1 MACKVEKA
9 GGRVPA
15 QVTTII
21 TTFKEMEWYFSPE
34 YCVQKILI
42 KWDK

>member
-1 MACKVEKA
+1 MAWMEEA
-9 GGRVPA
+9 GGCITG
-15 QVTTII
+15 QVATII
-21 TTFKEMEWYFSPE
+21 TSFKEMEWYFSPE